1 MTWNFAPNVRS
12 RKSIQDEAGKVKGQA
27 AYSVKH
33 EPIATIPAN
42 CEEPLGSGVVADVMH
57 ARMRVG
63 DQLVKGSIGISSNF
77 TGDKLAKGF
86 EGLVRS
92 LGVRFTTYEATIHG
106 KVSVESS
113 SLTGVNWRKLF
124 AGIGPAIRNSSGVF
138 PEEMKGRLAA
148 LYEDF
153 HELLSIMGK
162 CERKE
167 AAVAARKACVWAQ
180 AFVGMGWRPTPY
192 IHIITTHFP
201 HTIKLF
207 GGLDRFSG
215 EWVEAANDQ
224 IKKTHMQKT
233 NRRSPKLTLQTQ
245 LRLEFQEAEA
255 KVEAMQNPTARKR
268 KLNDD
273 RAESAKQREKKKRME
288 EETERVA
295 ATRSAQSPYVDLSVR
310 ELREVIYLK
319 TGERTRKQNPE
330 SLRAILHRID
340 GNA

>member
-1 MTWNFAPNVRS
+1 MTWNSAPNART
-12 RKSIQDEAGKVKGQA
+12 RKSIRDEAGKVVGQA
-27 AYSVKH
+27 SYSVKH
-33 EPIATIPAN
+33 EPIATVPAD
-42 CEEPLGSGVVADVMH
+42 CEKPLGSGVVADVMH

-63 DQLVKGSIGISSNF
+63 DQLVKGSIGISSDF

-106 KVSVESS
+106 KISVESS

-162 CERKE
+162 CERKDAE
-167 AAVAARKACVWAQ
+167 EAARKACVWAQ
-180 AFVGMGWRPTPY
+180 AFVGMGWKPTPY
-192 IHIITTHFP
+192 VHIITTHFP

-233 NRRSPKLTLQTQ
+233 D
-245 LRLEFQEAEA
+245 RLSYAS
-255 KVEAMQNPTARKR
+255 K
-268 KLNDD
+268 
-273 RAESAKQREKKKRME
+273 ESKIKPFASSL
-288 EETERVA
+288 VA
-295 ATRSAQSPYVDLSVR
+295 IRPRPSTTFMTSATSSRSAS
-310 ELREVIYLK
+310 I
-319 TGERTRKQNPE
+319 
-330 SLRAILHRID
+330 
-340 GNA
+340 